1 MTNTERKLSLVTAS
15 VHKEITR
22 GARNQHDKAMK
33 DLTNQLNE
41 YFDPFLDG
49 PARHFKS
56 GVEIEQVVMEG
67 LLSSDEIGEKCFKD
81 FVERRIK
88 AKEEEKISIFEP
100 IKRQNIQTGLRKKK
114 KQDKKIDILKED
126 RQAFGLL
133 VGKVQSPEEAL
144 QYPLT
149 SVPLAL
155 ANINKDLRP
164 RI

>member
-1 MTNTERKLSLVTAS
+1 MQGGYSTSENTTDAFIKTSHLMAKIRRTLKEKLS

-22 GARNQHDKAMK
+22 GARNQHDKAIK

-56 GVEIEQVVMEG
+56 GVEIEQVVMKG

-88 AKEEEKISIFEP
+88 AKEE
-100 IKRQNIQTGLRKKK
+100 
-114 KQDKKIDILKED
+114 
-126 RQAFGLL
+126 
-133 VGKVQSPEEAL
+133 
-144 QYPLT
+144 
-149 SVPLAL
+149 
-155 ANINKDLRP
+155 
-164 RI
+164 